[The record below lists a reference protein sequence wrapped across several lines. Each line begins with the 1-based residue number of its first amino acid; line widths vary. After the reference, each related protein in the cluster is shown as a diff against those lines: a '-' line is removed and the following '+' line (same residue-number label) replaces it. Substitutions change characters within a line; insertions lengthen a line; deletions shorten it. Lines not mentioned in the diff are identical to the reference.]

1 MPFAQ
6 TDTCRPTVRADVST
20 AFPRLSNTGGGP
32 TSDTSAA
39 ESQPIGEAGMTRM
52 DGVPDTGKRLVISPA
67 ASGPRGGVACLQL
80 NRQAISDTTTR
91 ERTIVTSQA
100 RYDELAAI
108 EQDSPAK
115 VIGSSAPSAR
125 AVPPSG

>member
-20 AFPRLSNTGGGP
+20 ALPRLSNTGGGP

-39 ESQPIGEAGMTRM
+39 ESQPIEEAGRTRI
-52 DGVPDTGKRLVISPA
+52 DGVPDIGKRLVINPA

-80 NRQAISDTTTR
+80 SRQTVSDATAR
-91 ERTIVTSQA
+91 ERGIVTFPFA
-100 RYDELAAI
+100 RLIRAGLSCNAGSHI
-108 EQDSPAK
+108 ASP
-115 VIGSSAPSAR
+115 
-125 AVPPSG
+125 